1 MVFGIRKM
9 DIDFLMAGKLD
20 DELDVSVHSVETA
33 GASMTFGQEM
43 VRKSDGIKLASAK
56 VRAVCL
62 AADSFKP
69 VRMPDWIKKK
79 IPGAGSQAQE

>member
-1 MVFGIRKM
+1 
-9 DIDFLMAGKLD
+9 
-20 DELDVSVHSVETA
+20 
-33 GASMTFGQEM
+33 M